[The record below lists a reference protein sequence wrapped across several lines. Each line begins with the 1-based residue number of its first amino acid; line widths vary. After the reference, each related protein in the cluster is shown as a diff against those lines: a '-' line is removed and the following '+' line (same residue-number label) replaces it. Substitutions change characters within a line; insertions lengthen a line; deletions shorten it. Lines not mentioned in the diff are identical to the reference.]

1 MFNVPCPEF
10 HISNASTRAA
20 ADRSRLRLP
29 LRVLRNGGSRG
40 GWWDSKCASCTRV
53 LCGPVLSR
61 CPLAL
66 EGQCRERESEI
77 DPLQATAGQ
86 QSLVQ
91 TPVCEESQFSV

>member
-1 MFNVPCPEF
+1 MFNVPCSMF

-53 LCGPVLSR
+53 LCGPVL
-61 CPLAL
+61 
-66 EGQCRERESEI
+66 
-77 DPLQATAGQ
+77 
-86 QSLVQ
+86 
-91 TPVCEESQFSV
+91 